1 MTDDKKQSSA
11 DAILIGAFATTVYI
25 AGIAG
30 ITKFME
36 KAYGAMSLVASTKGG
51 LPKTPSNP
59 TIMFFILHVALIAM
73 VCAIVIFT

>member
-1 MTDDKKQSSA
+1 MTDDKEQFSV
-11 DAILIGAFATTVYI
+11 DEFLTGVFATTVYI
-25 AGIAG
+25 AGIIG